1 MKKIRLFFTALMILV
16 TGTALAQNIQ
26 VSGTVTEASGEAVP
40 FASVH
45 IKGTTNGVS
54 SDTDGHYSITAAQ
67 NATIVFSSVGYK
79 TLEVPVSGRSLINAT
94 LVADSH
100 FLDEVVVTAV
110 GIQRSERSLGYSV
123 TKVNSDE
130 TVRRAEPDL
139 LRALDGKVAGVQ
151 VSAPSGDAGSATR
164 ITIRGNSSFLGNN
177 QPLYVVDGVPYSNDG
192 TSASNR
198 ASGLGGAYGSGIST
212 LDPNDIESMEVLKDG
227 ASAAIYGA
235 AAGNGVV
242 LITTKKGK
250 GNGKITYDF
259 QYTSQSLGKVPEVMN
274 AAQYKEFFLENKKLT
289 QSAFDTY
296 WDGKTDTDW
305 VDEAFENSSMVRHNV
320 TFQGGSDRGSF
331 YLSLSHLDNDGM
343 IVGNADTYE
352 RLTGMVNASWKIK
365 PWLEVG
371 TNNQIEHYKTQSVAE
386 GNEYGSMML
395 SVLQLDPL
403 TKPLY
408 PIDDLP
414 LNMAT
419 IYKDHKNMLGD
430 GNGNLYGVSA
440 FTGNAEAINPF
451 AMRDNSYTKNRGFNI
466 NGSTYL
472 NFMPIKGLTVTSRLS
487 YRLASTS
494 SYGVG
499 QSYYYTDKAKR
510 DWVEVSASDYSP
522 TYYQWENFLNYTRSF
537 GKHNATL
544 MLGTS
549 YSQSRSYGVSG
560 SKKGYNEDTT
570 DMWGNV
576 INRVSHLG
584 FLQNDPNF
592 FYFAYATSDAVKDV
606 SGGEPTYTRKLSYFG
621 RLNYDYAGKYM
632 AQFSL
637 RADAADLS
645 VLPKN
650 KRWGY
655 FPAVSLGWVLSE
667 ENFMKGTEDWLSQ
680 LKLRASWGQN
690 GSTASLGGYKWNV
703 SIGATGHLAV
713 GDNNNFSYIN
723 GYAPSATG
731 NDGLKWETSE
741 QTNIGIDAR
750 FLNSRLTVTAD
761 YFHKKTKDL
770 IVSGIKASTVV
781 GNSFSPV
788 NAGNI
793 TNKGFEL
800 ELGWQDRIGDFAYG
814 VRANVATLKNK
825 VTKMHESLSS
835 IDGATYVTYG
845 AITRFEVGKPAWYFY
860 GYDFMGVDSKT
871 GEPIFRDIDGVEGIT
886 DNDKT
891 EIGKGIA
898 DYTYGI
904 TLNAA
909 WKGFDFILFGTGSQG
924 NDVFCGLNRVDY
936 NLNQLTYFTKNRW
949 TESNRNGKTPASG
962 ATDYTKYLTSSGC
975 VFDGSYFKIKQIQLG
990 YSFPKQLIK
999 KVAIENL
1006 RIYGS
1011 LEDFFTFT
1019 DYPGF
1024 DPEVTGVG
1032 NSLGVDKGSYPNSK
1046 KVVLGLSVT
1055 F

>member
-1 MKKIRLFFTALMILV
+1 MVLVLFLLV
-16 TGTALAQNIQ
+16 GMTSVFAQKHVS
-26 VSGTVTEASGEAVP
+26 VSGRITDELNEPMIGV
-40 FASVH
+40 SVLE
-45 IKGTTNGVS
+45 KGTTNGVI
-54 SDTDGHYSITAAQ
+54 TDLDGNYTLSASEGS
-67 NATIVFSSVGYK
+67 TIVFSYIGYVTQEKKAVAGTMNIILKEDSK
-79 TLEVPVSGRSLINAT
+79 T
-94 LVADSH
+94 
-100 FLDEVVVTAV
+100 LDEVVVV
-110 GIQRSERSLGYSV
+110 GYGVQKKSSV
-123 TKVNSDE
+123 TGAISSVK
-130 TVRRAEPDL
+130 AEDFEN
-139 LRALDGKVAGVQ
+139 RTITNAEQALQGKTAGVQ
-151 VSAPSGDAGSATR
+151 IISASAAPGSNPAIR
-164 ITIRGNSSFLGNN
+164 IRGYSSNASSD
-177 QPLYVVDGVPYSNDG
+177 PLYVVDGLRTKDISN
-192 TSASNR
+192 
-198 ASGLGGAYGSGIST
+198 
-212 LDPNDIESMEVLKDG
+212 LDPNDIESMEVLKDA

-235 AAGNGVV
+235 QAGNGVV
-242 LITTKKGK
+242 LITTRKAKKGVRR
-250 GNGKITYDF
+250 ISYDF
-259 QYTSQSLGKVPEVMN
+259 QLSSQSLGRTPDILN
-274 AAQYKEFFLENKKLT
+274 AQEYVNYMTEGNLIPRET
-289 QSAFDTY
+289 IDRY
-296 WDGKTDTDW
+296 WDGKTNTDW
-305 VDEAFENSSMVRHNV
+305 IEETFESSMMQRHNV
-320 TFQGGSDRGSF
+320 NFQGANDNGSLFASLS
-331 YLSLSHLDNDGM
+331 YLSNNGP
-343 IVGNADTYE
+343 IVGNKDVFD
-352 RLTGMVNASWKIK
+352 RITGTVNADYKIK
-365 PWLEVG
+365 DWLKFT
-371 TNNQIEHYKTQSVAE
+371 TNNSFSRYHVQSVSE
-386 GNEYGSMML
+386 GSATGSLML
-395 SVLQLDPL
+395 SAIQLDPL
-403 TKPLY
+403 TPVTYAPDK
-408 PIDDLP
+408 LP
-414 LNMAT
+414 DTMINYMNQGHTLLQNA
-419 IYKDHKNMLGD
+419 NGD
-430 GNGNLYGVSA
+430 YYSISPYGDS
-440 FTGNAEAINPF
+440 NNINPYI
-451 AMRDNSYTKNRGFNI
+451 MRDRGTTKRDGFVFS
-466 NGSTYL
+466 GSTYL
-472 NFMPIKGLTVTSRLS
+472 DFTPIKELVITSRLGYRYTYSNS
-487 YRLASTS
+487 YGYVMPNITCSDLYQDYVSVSATS
-494 SYGVG
+494 SN
-499 QSYYYTDKAKR
+499 T
-510 DWVEVSASDYSP
+510 
-522 TYYQWENFLNYTRSF
+522 TYWQWENFANYTKTFADKHNVNVMLGMSYSSNTSF
-537 GKHNATL
+537 GVTGGIN
-544 MLGTS
+544 G
-549 YSQSRSYGVSG
+549 SRSGDKV
-560 SKKGYNEDTT
+560 D
-570 DMWGNV
+570 
-576 INRVSHLG
+576 LG
-584 FLQNDPNF
+584 ITKLDPNYA
-592 FYFAYATSDAVKDV
+592 YFAFRTGTATRTV
-606 SGGEPTYTRKLSYFG
+606 SGGEKRRYANLSYFG
-621 RLNYDYAGKYM
+621 RASYDYAGKYF
-632 AQFSL
+632 AQFTL

-645 VLPKN
+645 ILPLQ